1 MMPTVRS
8 RSDLR
13 EYRYASLAA
22 ALLRGIAQ
30 DDSGHGAD
38 PPAGPDGVR
47 VIEEALNERR
57 RLLRARRL
65 ILVILAATTV
75 AVFAGRLVLS

>member
-1 MMPTVRS
+1 MLPTVRS

-22 ALLRGIAQ
+22 ALLRSIAQ
-30 DDSGHGAD
+30 DDSVQGPD
-38 PPAGPDGVR
+38 LSAGPLGVR
-47 VIEEALNERR
+47 VIEKALSERR
-57 RLLRARRL
+57 RLLRVRRL
-65 ILVILAATTV
+65 ILVILAASTV

>member
-1 MMPTVRS
+1 MLPTVRT

-22 ALLRGIAQ
+22 ALLRSIAR
-30 DDSGHGAD
+30 DDSVQGAD
-38 PPAGPDGVR
+38 LPGGPDGVR
-47 VIEEALNERR
+47 VIEKALSERR

-65 ILVILAATTV
+65 ILVILAASTL
-75 AVFAGRLVLS
+75 AVFAGHLVLS